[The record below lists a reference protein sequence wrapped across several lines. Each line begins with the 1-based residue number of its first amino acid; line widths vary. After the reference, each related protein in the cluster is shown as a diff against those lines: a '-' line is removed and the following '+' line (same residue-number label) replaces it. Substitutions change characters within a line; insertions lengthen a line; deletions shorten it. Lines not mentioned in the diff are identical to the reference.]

1 MRSLA
6 SVLHDVSSLFNLV
19 FYDYMLPT
27 ISFFINLYIEKSA
40 FRVSVIKKPLIS
52 LLG

>member
-6 SVLHDVSSLFNLV
+6 SVLHDVSSLFNSV

-27 ISFFINLYIEKSA
+27 FSFFINLYIQLKKSA
-40 FRVSVIKKPLIS
+40 FRVSVIKS
-52 LLG
+52 H

>member
-6 SVLHDVSSLFNLV
+6 SVLHDVSSLFNSV

-27 ISFFINLYIEKSA
+27 FSFFINLYIEKKVLS
-40 FRVSVIKKPLIS
+40 VSVS
-52 LLG
+52 LKATD